1 MYLNDPYHLQ
11 VQDLDSREASELSM
25 EFLNDNLIEP
35 MIEQNL
41 LDDDQLRML
50 LVVGGALKVIAQKAY
65 AYEKMFD
72 KDGKPP
78 YYYN

>member
-1 MYLNDPYHLQ
+1 MYLNNPNHLQ
-11 VQDLDSREASELSM
+11 VQDLNVREASKLSM
-25 EFLNDNLIEP
+25 EFLDDNLVEP

-50 LVVGGALKVIAQKAY
+50 SVVGGALKAIAQKAY

-72 KDGKPP
+72 KDGKMPH
-78 YYYN
+78 YYN

>member
-1 MYLNDPYHLQ
+1 MYLNDPHHLQ
-11 VQDLDSREASELSM
+11 VQDLDAREASKLSM
-25 EFLNDNLIEP
+25 EFLNDNLIQP

-50 LVVGGALKVIAQKAY
+50 SVVGGALKVIAQKAY

-72 KDGKPP
+72 KDGKMPH
-78 YYYN
+78 YYN